1 MDDPIRNRLNGALK
15 TAMKAQDKRGTS
27 TLRLILAAIK
37 DRDIAARSKGNT
49 EGLTDEEILGVL
61 QTMIR
66 QRQESAELYDKGGRP
81 ELAADERAEIVI
93 IESFLPQQMSESE
106 MNAAVAEVI
115 GACGATSMKDMG
127 RAMAALRANYAGRM
141 DFAKVSQL
149 VKARLST

>member
-1 MDDPIRNRLNGALK
+1 MDDPLRNRLNVALK
-15 TAMKAQDKRGTS
+15 TAMKAQDKRSTS

-49 EGLTDEEILGVL
+49 EGLSDEEILGVL

-93 IESFLPQQMSESE
+93 IESFMPQQMSESE
-106 MNAAVAEVI
+106 VDAAIGEAI

-127 RAMAALRANYAGRM
+127 RAMAALRARYAGRM
-141 DFAKVSQL
+141 DFAKASQL
-149 VKARLST
+149 VKKRLSS